1 MPETTYE
8 VFTNKSNGKQQTNE
22 WMNEWMKA
30 FLLLGK
36 VSQKST
42 KINN

>member
-22 WMNEWMKA
+22 WMNEWKLFFFWEKLA
-30 FLLLGK
+30 KYL
-36 VSQKST
+36 QK
-42 KINN
+42 